1 MHITFILQLS
11 ILGLASLTLAMP
23 RASKPSQVKPLSS
36 RMIIDTPASMNTPT
50 PSASYSSIPLASQI
64 ATMSP
69 ATQGNLVT
77 AESELPNHVKHVN
90 HCLELCSLEAQ
101 TCNIAV
107 PNDDQFC
114 RDTYAGCMERC
125 HPDDFQ

>member
-1 MHITFILQLS
+1 
-11 ILGLASLTLAMP
+11 MP
-23 RASKPSQVKPLSS
+23 RASKPPQAKPLSP
-36 RMIIDTPASMNTPT
+36 RMMINTPVSMNTPT
-50 PSASYSSIPLASQI
+50 PSASYTSIPLASET
-64 ATMSP
+64 ATMNP

-114 RDTYAGCMERC
+114 RDTYTGCMERC
-125 HPDDFQ
+125 RPDDFQ